1 MEKYYCFCCNYKT
14 EKINHMNK
22 HVMTHKHIV
31 ASKSY
36 GKTPLTKKIKIYE
49 CSMCGDEYIDYRK
62 KWRHEKICNKSCNT
76 KICNKNGTSEVAKQK
91 EPEDVP
97 TKNPRNKYEHIIA
110 NKDRELGDAK
120 QQINEYKAL
129 VDKLV
134 SSTVNMSQATSKT
147 ADVANKS
154 MSVLKYASLHMTD
167 APPLEELCKEEVYG
181 ILNYKGNDKKLNKAQ
196 QEDENEIYVKMVIG
210 HYINKN
216 LVNVLGD
223 TIVQYF
229 RKPGEDFKKT
239 SSIWAVDVARLS
251 FIIMHAIS
259 KDGEKEWKDD
269 KTGKSFKSMVIRPM
283 LTTLNE
289 ILHNF
294 IEYKEDW
301 LERNKDATVEEMGKI
316 MNLRQKSA
324 ELMKD
329 ITYRQLEQPL
339 LKSVAPSFKFDDYL
353 KKK

>member
-1 MEKYYCFCCNYKT
+1 MSNYYCTACKYLTDSQSN
-14 EKINHMNK
+14 MNK
-22 HVMTHKHIV
+22 HTKTKKHIEK
-31 ASKSY
+31 AADKHISKNNII
-36 GKTPLTKKIKIYE
+36 KKIKVMS
-49 CSMCGDEYIDYRK
+49 CSMCCKQFASQSTR
-62 KWRHEKICNKSCNT
+62 WRHEKICIKKNNLLNNGEIYNTLNNDKSDDIPI
-76 KICNKNGTSEVAKQK
+76 KKPK
-91 EPEDVP
+91 D
-97 TKNPRNKYEHIIA
+97 KYELLIA
-110 NKDRELGDAK
+110 DKDK
-120 QQINEYKAL
+120 QIDEYKAL

-134 SSTVNMSQATSKT
+134 SSNVNMSHATSKT

-167 APPLEELCKEEVYG
+167 APVLEELGKEEVYG
-181 ILNYKGNDKKLNKAQ
+181 ILNYKGNDKKLNKEQ

-210 HYINKN
+210 HYVNKN

-251 FIIMHAIS
+251 FIIMSAIS

-269 KTGKSFKSMVIRPM
+269 KTGKSFKSIVIRPM

-301 LERNKDATVEEMGKI
+301 LERNKDASVEEMGKI

-329 ITYRQLEQPL
+329 IIYRQLEQPL
-339 LKSVAPSFKFDDYL
+339 LKSVAPSFQFNDYL